1 MMKFGRNDFN
11 WHEGK
16 ENWDK
21 FCGSV
26 VMFNIESFQPFM
38 KRKTLDNKDMEMLE
52 ALEEMVKMMRE
63 YAEKIEHKN

>member
-1 MMKFGRNDFN
+1 MMKFGRNDFS
-11 WHEGK
+11 WREGK

-21 FCGSV
+21 FCDSV
-26 VMFNIESFQPFM
+26 VMFNIESFRPFM

-63 YAEKIEHKN
+63 HAEEVERKN

>member
-1 MMKFGRNDFN
+1 MMKFGRNDVS
-11 WHEGK
+11 WREGK
-16 ENWDK
+16 ECWDK

-38 KRKTLDNKDMEMLE
+38 KRKTLDTKDMEMLE

-63 YAEKIEHKN
+63 HADKIK

>member
-1 MMKFGRNDFN
+1 MKYGYNDYK

-16 ENWDK
+16 ENWNK

-38 KRKTLDNKDMEMLE
+38 KRKTLDNKDMEMLK
-52 ALEEMVKMMRE
+52 ALEEMVKMMKDHANE
-63 YAEKIEHKN
+63 INKKN